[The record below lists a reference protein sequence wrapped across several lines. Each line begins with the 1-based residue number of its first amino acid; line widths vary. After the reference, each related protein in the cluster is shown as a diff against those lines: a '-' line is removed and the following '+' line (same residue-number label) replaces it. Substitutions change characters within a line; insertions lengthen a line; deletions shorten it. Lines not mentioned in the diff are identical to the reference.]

1 MKYAIIKDGKV
12 IKRQK
17 GSYADNLDEIKKYR
31 PCLIIQRHDQPDEDG
46 SKSQRIH
53 YGAAV
58 TPIRA
63 RLSLIVMLV
72 ALLTTSCG
80 NTPAGGEKTMSI
92 QDLETWQSCDP
103 SDPSHQSDSSHKS
116 DPSAI
121 DLESEWQAVSRL
133 AHAFALVESND
144 NPRAVNHQENAV
156 GLLQIRPIMVRQ
168 ANQIVG
174 EDIYTLSDRHDSLTS
189 IAIFHTV
196 MSELNPTLDINR
208 AIEIWNPNASRE
220 YRNLV
225 KSVYLQ

>member
-63 RLSLIVMLV
+63 RLSLIIILV
-72 ALLTTSCG
+72 ALLTASCG
-80 NTPAGGEKTMSI
+80 NTPADSPKI
-92 QDLETWQSCDP
+92 ADLETWQSCDP
-103 SDPSHQSDSSHKS
+103 SDTSHQSDPSHKS
-116 DPSAI
+116 DPSTI
-121 DLESEWQAVSRL
+121 DLETEWQAVSHL
-133 AHAFALVESND
+133 AHAFAIVESND
-144 NPRAVNHQENAV
+144 NPHAINRKEDAV
-156 GLLQIRPIMVRQ
+156 GLLQIRPIMVKQ

-196 MSELNPTLDINR
+196 MSELNPTLDVDR
-208 AIEIWNPNASRE
+208 AIDIWNPNASRE